1 MMTLANSSNT
11 LIHILFDLTDLYAY
25 IVIEWSDVV

>member
-1 MMTLANSSNT
+1 MTLANSSNT
-11 LIHILFDLTDLYAY
+11 LMYILFDLTDLYAY